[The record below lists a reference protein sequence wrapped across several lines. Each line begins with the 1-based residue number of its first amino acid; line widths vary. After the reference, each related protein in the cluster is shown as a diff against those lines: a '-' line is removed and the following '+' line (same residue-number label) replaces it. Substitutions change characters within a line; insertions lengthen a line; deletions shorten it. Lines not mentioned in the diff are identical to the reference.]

1 MLTRPLMFALCR
13 AAHAGLALLV
23 ALPWMAPAWAR
34 PVEVLHHLEAG
45 PDHEAALVLQAAL
58 RERGYVWKDFAI
70 ASGGSGLAASI
81 LKSRVRLGN
90 PPPVA
95 QMKAMAIRE
104 WAARGALLPLDD
116 IARTGEW
123 DEALPAVVADA
134 MKHEGRYVG
143 VPLNIHRVNWLWIN
157 ARILKASGA
166 QAPSSWEEFFATAEA
181 MQRAGYTAVEAHG
194 QPWQLLLMFESV
206 VLGVG
211 GPQFY
216 RSALIERDP
225 AALGGPT
232 MELALRTLR
241 RIKPYTRAGQSGRR
255 DAEQRDGF
263 LQGKSGMLLNGD
275 WVAPRLQGRTRNGP
289 DYLCVPAPGSAG
301 SFSFAIDAFAM
312 FKTRTPDGQAQQAVA
327 SMVMT
332 PAVQREFNLRKGSLP
347 AHKGVPLL
355 DFPACARQ
363 SAAAFQAAAHSQG
376 LVPALGTALPAD
388 QEEALR
394 QIVAEFWNDE
404 RVTPR
409 QTMQRLLPASQLR

>member
-1 MLTRPLMFALCR
+1 MSMRTFMQALSQPAR
-13 AAHAGLALLV
+13 AAWALLA
-23 ALPWMAPAWAR
+23 ALLWTAQALAR
-34 PVEVLHHLEAG
+34 PVEVLHNLEAG
-45 PDHEAALVLQAAL
+45 PDREAALVLQAAL

-70 ASGGSGLAASI
+70 AGGGSGLAAAI

-95 QMKAMAIRE
+95 QMKARAIRE

-116 IARTGEW
+116 IARAGQW
-123 DEALPAVVADA
+123 DGVLPAVVAEA

-157 ARILKASGA
+157 ARVLKASGA
-166 QAPSSWEEFFATAEA
+166 QLPSTWDEFFAAADA
-181 MQRAGYTAVEAHG
+181 MQRAGYTAVEVNG
-194 QPWQLLLMFESV
+194 QPWELLLMFESV

-216 RSALIERDP
+216 RSALLERDP
-225 AALGGPT
+225 AALAGPT
-232 MELALRTLR
+232 MELALRTFR

-255 DAEQRDGF
+255 EPGGGDAF

-275 WVAPRLQGRTRNGP
+275 WVAPRLRGRSRRGP

-312 FKTRTPDGQAQQAVA
+312 FKTRTPDGPAQQAFA

-332 PAVQREFNLRKGSLP
+332 PAVQRDFNLRKGSLP
-347 AHKGVPLL
+347 ANKGVPLN
-355 DFPACARQ
+355 DFTACARQ
-363 SAAAFQAAAHSQG
+363 SATAFQAAALSHS
-376 LVPALGTALPAD
+376 LVPALGTALAVE

-394 QIVAEFWNDE
+394 QIVSEFWNDE
-404 RVTPR
+404 RIAPR
-409 QTMQRLLPASQLR
+409 QVMQRLLPASQQR

>member
-1 MLTRPLMFALCR
+1 MFTRTSLQASSRPAR
-13 AAHAGLALLV
+13 AALLAALLW
-23 ALPWMAPAWAR
+23 AAQAWAR

-45 PDHEAALVLQAAL
+45 PDREAALVLQAAL

-70 ASGGSGLAASI
+70 AGGGSGLAAAI

-90 PPPVA
+90 PPPAA
-95 QMKAMAIRE
+95 QMKAGALQE

-116 IARTGEW
+116 IARAGRW

-157 ARILKASGA
+157 ARVLKASGA
-166 QAPSSWEEFFATAEA
+166 QAPSTWEEFFAAAEA
-181 MQRAGYTAVEAHG
+181 MQRAGYTAVEAQG
-194 QPWQLLLMFESV
+194 QPWELLLMFESV

-216 RSALIERDP
+216 RSALLERDP
-225 AALGGPT
+225 AALAGPT
-232 MELALRTLR
+232 MELALRTFR
-241 RIKPYTRAGQSGRR
+241 RIKSYTRPGQSGRR
-255 DAEQRDGF
+255 RAGDRDAF

-275 WVAPRLQGRTRNGP
+275 WVAPSLRGGGGDGP
-289 DYLCVPAPGSAG
+289 HFLCVPAPGSSG
-301 SFSFAIDAFAM
+301 SFSFAVDAFA
-312 FKTRTPDGQAQQAVA
+312 FFRTRAPDGQAQHTFA

-347 AHKGVPLL
+347 AHKGVPLH
-355 DFPACARQ
+355 DFPSCARQ
-363 SAAAFQAAAHSQG
+363 SASAFQAAAHSQS
-376 LVPALGTALPAD
+376 LVPALGTGLSAD

-394 QIVAEFWNDE
+394 QLVSEFWNDE
-404 RVTPR
+404 RLTPR
-409 QTMQRLLPASQLR
+409 QLMQRMLPQRQRR